1 MSNAFTALLGIK
13 VRTSYAGCMHTSR
26 SREVRACNSHLPYLQ
41 EPVGSGHV
49 EVSALPGDSTLASG
63 LAKKT
68 GAGLLAYLSHAPG
81 IPSSHE
87 VNE

>member
-1 MSNAFTALLGIK
+1 M
-13 VRTSYAGCMHTSR
+13 
-26 SREVRACNSHLPYLQ
+26 
-41 EPVGSGHV
+41 GSGHV

-87 VNE
+87 VSKPLSCSKYFGHPLALKASRRLTKLMDATPCQLAHAGQGVGHV